1 MKKLTAAQT
10 DALALAKSFFKENI
24 LDYFFCKKF
33 LWILRA
39 DTNTLSV
46 GKFFIEKMHVN
57 KITSVGYPCG
67 KIVCS
72 NLSEFSARETFGFCK
87 KAASTLKPF
96 SC

>member
-1 MKKLTAAQT
+1 MKNKLTATQT
-10 DALALAKSFFKENI
+10 DALALAKSFFKENL
-24 LDYFFCKKF
+24 LDYFFCKKS

-39 DTNTLSV
+39 DTLSV

-67 KIVCS
+67 MIVCS
-72 NLSEFSARETFGFCK
+72 NLSEFSARETFRFCK
-87 KAASTLKPF
+87 KAASTLRPF